1 MGVTIRQKVP
11 GKGNP
16 WWIFITHAGKRT
28 SRQVGDKKAAETAAS
43 QIRAQ
48 LQLGEFNFEETK
60 KPSTPVFK
68 DYAEGFMDTYSAMN
82 HKFSTQ
88 KSYRDSLD
96 NYLIPKFGDMLLDG
110 ITRKHVK
117 EFIQELHGKEL
128 KSATIRNHK
137 AYLSSIMSEAV
148 DDEIIQVNP
157 ARMMGKRIKKDSK
170 EAKDKISPL
179 TWEESDKYLDTA
191 RAHYPRH
198 YPMCL
203 TLCRTGM
210 RLGEV
215 VALQP
220 GDLDFNGRFIE
231 VRRSYSKG
239 RITTPKTGE
248 GRRVDM
254 SGQLAEVL
262 KAHLVERK
270 KETLRN
276 GWKEPPE
283 WLFYDTQ
290 GGLLDEDHWR
300 RRVHS
305 KILEKA
311 GLRHVRI
318 HDLRH
323 TYATLRLSKG
333 DNILDVSKQLGH
345 ASVKMTLDVYAHWI
359 PGGKKSEVDG
369 LDSRTAPV
377 GNGSQGVEAKNG

>member
-1 MGVTIRQKVP
+1 MGVIVRQKVQ

-16 WWIFITHAGKRT
+16 WWVFISHHGKRT

-43 QIRAQ
+43 DIRAQ
-48 LQLGEFNFEETK
+48 LQLDQFQFEEK
-60 KPSTPVFK
+60 KKSTMPLFK
-68 DYAEGFMDTYSAMN
+68 DFAEGFMDIYSAMN

-96 NYLIPKFGDMLLDG
+96 NYLIPKFGDMLLDA

-128 KSATIRNHK
+128 KPATIRNHK
-137 AYLSSIMSEAV
+137 AYLSAIMSEAV
-148 DDEIIQVNP
+148 DDEIIQMNP
-157 ARMMGKRIKKDSK
+157 ARMMGKRIKKDSR

-179 TWEESDKYLDTA
+179 TWEEFVKYLDTA
-191 RAHYPRH
+191 RAHYARH

-203 TLCRTGM
+203 TLLRTGM
-210 RLGEV
+210 RLGEL

-220 GDLDFNGRFIE
+220 GDLDFNGCFIE

-239 RITTPKTGE
+239 HITTPKTGD

-254 SGQLAEVL
+254 SGQLADVL
-262 KAHLVERK
+262 RAHLVERK

-300 RRVHS
+300 KRVHV

-318 HDLRH
+318 HDLRR
-323 TYATLRLSKG
+323 TYITLRLSKG
-333 DNILDVSKQLGH
+333 DNILDVSKQVGH
-345 ASVKMTLDVYAHWI
+345 SSVKMTLDVYAHWI

-369 LDSRTAPV
+369 LDSRTAPA
-377 GNGSQGVEAKNG
+377 GNGVQGVEATNG